1 MSSFRNFI
9 TSPKMVLTTVVWA
22 GAFKVSASHAVSTAM
37 EYGNGRDDAM
47 TYPLLIDALI
57 VGCALWVASPK
68 GVNKATRM
76 WAGFG
81 RLFGFVATLGTNLAH
96 SDLTGHGTSIL
107 AIATTAFVSL
117 LPGIAVIVM
126 TEVFVHG
133 MKSTPAARKAS
144 AAKTVGRGNVVPM
157 RKAS

>member
-1 MSSFRNFI
+1 MNFKTI
-9 TSPKMVLTTVVWA
+9 LTGIVWA
-22 GAFKVSASHAVSTAM
+22 GAFKVSASHAVATAM
-37 EYGNGRDDAM
+37 EYGNSRSDAVF
-47 TYPLLIDALI
+47 YPILIDALI

-81 RLFGFVATLGTNLAH
+81 RIFGFVATLGTNLAH
-96 SDLTGHGTSIL
+96 ADLTAHGPSIL
-107 AIATTAFVSL
+107 AIGTSAFVSL

-133 MKSTPAARKAS
+133 MKSTPAARKA
-144 AAKTVGRGNVVPM
+144 KTVTAGLGNVLPM
-157 RKAS
+157 RKVGRS

>member
-1 MSSFRNFI
+1 
-9 TSPKMVLTTVVWA
+9 
-22 GAFKVSASHAVSTAM
+22 
-37 EYGNGRDDAM
+37 
-47 TYPLLIDALI
+47 
-57 VGCALWVASPK
+57 
-68 GVNKATRM
+68 M

-96 SDLTGHGTSIL
+96 ADLTAHGTSIL

-144 AAKTVGRGNVVPM
+144 AAKVTGGKVIPM
-157 RKAS
+157 RKAN